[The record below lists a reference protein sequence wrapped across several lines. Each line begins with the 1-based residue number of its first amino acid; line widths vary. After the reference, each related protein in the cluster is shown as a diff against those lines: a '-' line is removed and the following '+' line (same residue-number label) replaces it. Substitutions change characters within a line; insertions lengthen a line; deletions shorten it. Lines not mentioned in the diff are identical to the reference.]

1 MAIFETFSKRQRKL
15 SQQGESDPYRYDVFP
30 QPLRVQVV
38 NLLVQSLGTHSTGYD
53 SFGYLQR
60 DDNAAA
66 RWESIHETLAHEYG
80 VFKLADGN
88 NAQKQCCSFFI
99 QSNKTEECLD
109 FVELSFR
116 LIQGMAAH
124 YSKQYGAYD
133 REMKQCENAVTELN
147 YRLREHGVGYQFE
160 NGQIIRVDSQY
171 IHAEVVKP
179 AITLLHDATFTGA
192 SEEFLQ
198 AHEHY
203 RAKRYP
209 EAIAGAFKS
218 FESTMKGICD
228 VRNWQYPEGA
238 TAKGLIDVIFS
249 KELIPLSLASQFSG
263 LRSVLE
269 SGLPT
274 VRNKQGG
281 HGQGKD
287 PVAIP
292 SHLAAYAL
300 HLAASNIVMLLEAH
314 KALK

>member
-1 MAIFETFSKRQRKL
+1 MILRAYLCCHSNLEFAR
-15 SQQGESDPYRYDVFP
+15 
-30 QPLRVQVV
+30 LRVEISPATTAVWV
-38 NLLVQSLGTHSTGYD
+38 SREISPH
-53 SFGYLQR
+53 QR
-60 DDNAAA
+60 TNA
-66 RWESIHETLAHEYG
+66 
-80 VFKLADGN
+80 
-88 NAQKQCCSFFI
+88 
-99 QSNKTEECLD
+99 
-109 FVELSFR
+109 SFR
-116 LIQGMAAH
+116 LG
-124 YSKQYGAYD
+124 
-133 REMKQCENAVTELN
+133 CL
-147 YRLREHGVGYQFE
+147 
-160 NGQIIRVDSQY
+160 
-171 IHAEVVKP
+171 
-179 AITLLHDATFTGA
+179 ITRPDPKI
-192 SEEFLQ
+192 LQ

-209 EAIAGAFKS
+209 EAIAGALKS

-228 VRNWQYPEGA
+228 TRNWNYPGNV
-238 TAKGLIDVIFS
+238 TAKGLIEVIFS
-249 KELIPLSLASQFSG
+249 KELIPSSLVSQFSG

>member
-1 MAIFETFSKRQRKL
+1 MAIYETFSRRQKKHSTQR
-15 SQQGESDPYRYDVFP
+15 ESDPYRYDIFP
-30 QPLRVQVV
+30 QPLRVQVIK
-38 NLLVQSLGTHSTGYD
+38 LLVESLGNYYRGYD
-53 SFGYLQR
+53 HR
-60 DDNAAA
+60 DDEAAA
-66 RWESIHETLAHEYG
+66 RWEFIHETLAHEYG
-80 VFKLADGN
+80 VFELAKGK
-88 NAQKQCCSFFI
+88 NAQERCCSFLL
-99 QSNKTEECLD
+99 QTNNAEECLD
-109 FVELSFR
+109 LVELSFVR
-116 LIQGMAAH
+116 VQHMASYYAKR
-124 YSKQYGAYD
+124 SAAYD
-133 REMKQCENAVTELN
+133 PERKHCENTITELN

-160 NGQIIRVDSQY
+160 NGEIIRVDSQY

-179 AITLLHDATFTGA
+179 AIALLQGANFAGA

-203 RAKRYP
+203 RAKKYP
-209 EAIAGAFKS
+209 EAIAGALKS

-228 VRNWQYPEGA
+228 VRKWKYPGSA
-238 TAKGLIDVIFS
+238 AAKGLIDVIFS

-274 VRNKQGG
+274 VRNRQGG

-300 HLAASNIVMLLEAH
+300 HLAASNIVMLVEAH
-314 KALK
+314 KTLK

>member
-1 MAIFETFSKRQRKL
+1 M
-15 SQQGESDPYRYDVFP
+15 G
-30 QPLRVQVV
+30 
-38 NLLVQSLGTHSTGYD
+38 
-53 SFGYLQR
+53 R
-60 DDNAAA
+60 DA
-66 RWESIHETLAHEYG
+66 RTLAHEYE
-80 VFKLADGN
+80 VFELAKGKHVQD
-88 NAQKQCCSFFI
+88 KCLSFLL
-99 QSNKTEECLD
+99 QTDKVEECLD
-109 FVELSFR
+109 FVELSLR
-116 LIQGMAAH
+116 LVRQMAVH
-124 YSKQYGAYD
+124 YSKRSTARD
-133 REMKQCENAVTELN
+133 REREHCENTITELN
-147 YRLREHGVGYQFE
+147 YRLREQGVGYQFE
-160 NGQIIRVDSQY
+160 EKELIRVDSQY
-171 IHAEVVKP
+171 IHSEVVKP
-179 AITLLHDATFTGA
+179 AIALLHDAKFSGA

-198 AHEHY
+198 AHGHY

-209 EAIAGAFKS
+209 EAIAGALKS

-228 VRNWQYPEGA
+228 VRKWEYPESA
-238 TAKGLIDVIFS
+238 TAKGLIDIIFS
-249 KELIPLSLASQFSG
+249 KELIPSSLTSQFTG

>member
-1 MAIFETFSKRQRKL
+1 VI
-15 SQQGESDPYRYDVFP
+15 
-30 QPLRVQVV
+30 
-38 NLLVQSLGTHSTGYD
+38 NLLNSILRNYKRGDYPDSTT
-53 SFGYLQR
+53 
-60 DDNAAA
+60 AP
-66 RWESIHETLAHEYG
+66 RWDHIHDTLAHEYG
-80 VFKLADGN
+80 VFELAEGRN
-88 NAQKQCCSFFI
+88 SQQQCLTFFLTA
-99 QSNKTEECLD
+99 STVEKCLD
-109 FVELSFR
+109 FVELGFR
-116 LIQGMAAH
+116 WVCILAEQ
-124 YSKQYGAYD
+124 YSKSNGMHGEQP
-133 REMKQCENAVTELN
+133 EKCEQAIKELN
-147 YRLREHGVGYQFE
+147 YRLLEHSLGYQFE
-160 NGQIIRVDSQY
+160 EKRIIRVDSQF

-179 AITLLHDATFTGA
+179 ALSLLHDAGFTGP

-209 EAIAGAFKS
+209 EAIAGALKA

-228 VRNWQYPEGA
+228 LREWDYPEGT
-238 TAKGLIDVIFS
+238 TAKGLIAVIFS
-249 KELIPLSLASQFSG
+249 QELIPSSLESQFSG
-263 LRSVLE
+263 LRTVLE

-287 PVAIP
+287 LVPIP

>member
-1 MAIFETFSKRQRKL
+1 MAIYERFSTRQKKL
-15 SQQGESDPYRYDVFP
+15 SKQGDPDPYCYDIFP
-30 QPLRVQVV
+30 QPLRVQVI
-38 NLLVQSLGTHSTGYD
+38 NLLSSTLGDYD
-53 SFGYLQR
+53 REDYP
-60 DDNAAA
+60 DNAAA
-66 RWESIHETLAHEYG
+66 PRWDHIHRTLAHEYG
-80 VFKLADGN
+80 VFEIAEGRN
-88 NAQKQCCSFFI
+88 PQKRCITFFL
-99 QSNKTEECLD
+99 KTNDVEKCLD
-109 FVELSFR
+109 FVELGFR
-116 LIQGMAAH
+116 WVCILVKKYSESQGGYAEE
-124 YSKQYGAYD
+124 QE
-133 REMKQCENAVTELN
+133 RCEQAIKELN
-147 YRLREHGVGYQFE
+147 YRLREHSLGYQFE
-160 NGQIIRVDSQY
+160 EGKIIRVDSQF
-171 IHAEVVKP
+171 IHAEIVKP
-179 AITLLHDATFTGA
+179 AIALLHEIGFAGA

-203 RAKRYP
+203 RVKRYP
-209 EAIAGAFKS
+209 EAIAGALKS

-228 VRNWQYPEGA
+228 VRKWKYPEGA
-238 TAKGLIDVIFS
+238 TAKGLIDVIFTN
-249 KELIPLSLASQFSG
+249 ELIPSSLASQFSG

>member
-1 MAIFETFSKRQRKL
+1 MAIYETFSTRQKKL
-15 SQQGESDPYRYDVFP
+15 SKHGEPDPYCYDVFP
-30 QPLRVQVV
+30 QPLRVQVI
-38 NLLVQSLGTHSTGYD
+38 NLLNSTLGDYGREDYPD
-53 SFGYLQR
+53 SE
-60 DDNAAA
+60 AAP
-66 RWESIHETLAHEYG
+66 RWDHIHRTLAHEYG
-80 VFKLADGN
+80 VFELAEGRN
-88 NAQKQCCSFFI
+88 SQKRCVTFFL
-99 QSNKTEECLD
+99 KTSTVEKCLD
-109 FVELSFR
+109 FVELGFR
-116 LIQGMAAH
+116 WVCILVKK
-124 YSKQYGAYD
+124 YSESHGGYAEEQ
-133 REMKQCENAVTELN
+133 EQCEQAIKELN
-147 YRLREHGVGYQFE
+147 YRLREHSLGYQFE
-160 NGQIIRVDSQY
+160 EGKIIRVDSQF
-171 IHAEVVKP
+171 IHAEIVKP
-179 AITLLHDATFTGA
+179 AIALLHEIGFAGA

-209 EAIAGAFKS
+209 EAIAGALKS

-228 VRNWQYPEGA
+228 VRKWKYPDSA

-249 KELIPLSLASQFSG
+249 KELIPSSLASQFSG

-287 PVAIP
+287 QVAIP

-300 HLAASNIVMLLEAH
+300 HLAASNIVMLVEAH